1 MRIIL
6 AGTGAALIAALGGCG
21 DTEPVAGNNVVEV
34 PGPEAYQ
41 QELMGMEEEARN
53 AVFIRAIRD
62 ADRECQH
69 VETSSFSGEVEGFP
83 VWQAQCSDGLMYA
96 IVIQNDGV
104 AAVMDTAPGADPKS
118 TIEAAVPPGAGEQQ
132 GQ

>member
-6 AGTGAALIAALGGCG
+6 AGTGAALITALAGCE
-21 DTEPVAGNNVVEV
+21 DPEPVVENRVEV
-34 PGPEAYQ
+34 PGPDAYQ
-41 QELMGMEEEARN
+41 QELMGMEEDARN

-69 VETSSFSGEVEGFP
+69 VETSSFTGEVEGFP
-83 VWQAQCSDGLMYA
+83 VWQAQCAGGLMYA

-104 AAVMDTAPGADPKS
+104 AAVMDTAPGADLKP
-118 TIEAAVPPGAGEQQ
+118 TIKAAVPPGAGEQQ